1 MNRDQFFGPNPLGIV
16 VRLVLFSIV
25 VGIVMSALG
34 ISPADLPRW
43 LAIIGQRIYDL
54 GFGAVRDLFGYFLIG
69 AVVVVPIWLLS
80 RLFGGRGDKPKT

>member
-1 MNRDQFFGPNPLGIV
+1 MNRDQFFGPNPLGVAI
-16 VRLVLFSIV
+16 RLVLFSIV

-34 ISPADLPRW
+34 ISPADLPRR
-43 LAIIGQRIYDL
+43 LAIFGQRIYDL

-80 RLFGGRGDKPKT
+80 RLFGGRADKPKG